1 MIYLI
6 LAILCS
12 AAIGVLM
19 RYSERKIENRYVMF
33 FVNYVVCIL
42 MARFFMGST
51 PVLPQMDGLNTAIL
65 IGAGSGVLYLVSLAY
80 SQWDYTVNGIIMSN
94 TFGKLGV
101 LVPITMSALIFKEYP
116 TGIQLGGLALAIAAI
131 VIINSDSS
139 SGTVTEKGR
148 KYSMGML
155 KLILVGHL
163 FVSGITE
170 SMTNTFD
177 KVGNPALKDNFLF
190 YNFVFAML
198 STLAVLIYQRKG
210 FSKWDVIFGVL
221 VGVPNYMSA
230 RFLLYSLSSLPSVVV
245 FPVSCI
251 GGIVMASL
259 AGMALFGEKLSS
271 RKGVGLAVIMVALV
285 LLNI

>member
-33 FVNYVVCIL
+33 FVNYVVCIF

-177 KVGNPALKDNFLF
+177 KMGNPALKDNFLF

>member
-139 SGTVTEKGR
+139 SGTITEKGR

>member
-33 FVNYVVCIL
+33 FVNYVVCIF